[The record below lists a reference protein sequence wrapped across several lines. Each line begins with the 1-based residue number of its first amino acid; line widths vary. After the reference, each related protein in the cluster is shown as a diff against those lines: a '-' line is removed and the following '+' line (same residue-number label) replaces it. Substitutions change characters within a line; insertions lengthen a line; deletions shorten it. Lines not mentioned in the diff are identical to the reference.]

1 MLTRMQNKS
10 NLKPRDTQ
18 MIKLNKKMFEPY
30 DGPVTIKKGNGRRVS
45 YLTVKRFADNLKEIA
60 AKKRTSIAAVL
71 NELTQN
77 KES

>member
-10 NLKPRDTQ
+10 NLRPRDTQ

-30 DGPVTIKKGNGRRVS
+30 DGPVSIKKGNGHRVS

-71 NELTQN
+71 SELTQN

>member
-18 MIKLNKKMFEPY
+18 MIKLNKKMFEPFE
-30 DGPVTIKKGNGRRVS
+30 GPVTIKKGNGRRVS

-60 AKKRTSIAAVL
+60 AKKRTSIAAIL
-71 NELTQN
+71 SEISQN
-77 KES
+77 KKS

>member
-10 NLKPRDTQ
+10 NLRPRDTQ

-30 DGPVTIKKGNGRRVS
+30 DGPVSIKKGNGHRVS
-45 YLTVKRFADNLKEIA
+45 YLTVKRIAENLKEIA

-71 NELTQN
+71 SELTQN

>member
-18 MIKLNKKMFEPY
+18 MIKLNKKMFEPFE
-30 DGPVTIKKGNGRRVS
+30 GSMTIKKGNGRRVS

-60 AKKRTSIAAVL
+60 AKKRTSIAVVL
-71 NELTQN
+71 SEISQN